1 MKKKFSMAPLTKKMM
16 PVLLSAVFLLPLAA
30 QAEIKAGSVELSP
43 FAGYNFYDSQHN
55 LKDRPVFGGRIG
67 YNFTNHFG
75 LEATGEFAKTR
86 VDNKNKPWT
95 EQGQFTGSDDVK
107 IISYHL
113 DLLYHFLPEEKLN
126 PFVTAGYGASH
137 YNPEINSKNMR
148 LLNVGVG
155 AKYWVAENIA
165 LRVDLSDKMTFDEQ
179 LHNLSATAG
188 VVFAFGGES
197 AAAPVER
204 STDSDKDGV
213 IDASDKCP
221 NTPAGVAVDKD
232 GCPLDADKDGV
243 PDYRDKCPNTPA
255 GVAVDKDGC
264 PLDSDKD
271 GVANSTDKCPNTP
284 AGVAVDKDGCAKK
297 VVILASEPKVE
308 EKVKVVAKEP
318 VEVVVLAFED
328 IHFDYNQS
336 TLTPEAKVLL
346 KKNLQ
351 LLQENPKAHIR
362 IAGYTS
368 ASGTDEYNQSL
379 SERRANAV
387 NEFLI
392 SEGVVKSGR
401 LSTIGYGS
409 TQPAVYESAPK
420 DLYSD
425 AAKANMRVLFE
436 IVVAD

>member
-1 MKKKFSMAPLTKKMM
+1 MKKKFMTPLSKKMM

-86 VDNKNKPWT
+86 VDDKNKPWT

-148 LLNVGVG
+148 LVNVGVG

-204 STDSDKDGV
+204 ATDSDKDGV

-221 NTPAGVAVDKD
+221 NTPTGVAVDMD

-243 PDYRDKCPNTPA
+243 PDY
-255 GVAVDKDGC
+255 
-264 PLDSDKD
+264 S
-271 GVANSTDKCPNTP
+271 DKCPNTP

-328 IHFDYNQS
+328 IHFDFNQS

-351 LLQENPKAHIR
+351 LLQANPKAHIR

-392 SEGVVKSGR
+392 SEGVIKSRR
-401 LSTIGYGS
+401 LSTIGYGE
-409 TQPAVYESAPK
+409 TQPAAYESAPK

-436 IVVAD
+436 IVVED